1 MDKEEVKKFLDSE
14 IFAEN
19 INGRSDSSFI
29 LNQIKGNILINIDKP
44 GIDVVDLF
52 HWAVSLTFQTCI
64 KGVLDDMKEE
74 AESVK
79 SKIEISEGWIS

>member
-1 MDKEEVKKFLDSE
+1 MDKEEVRKFLDSE
-14 IFAEN
+14 IFAEK
-19 INGRSDSSFI
+19 INGRQDSFFI
-29 LNQIKGNILINIDKP
+29 LNQIKGNILINLDKP

-52 HWAVSLTFQTCI
+52 HWAVSITFQTCL

-79 SKIEISEGWIS
+79 SKIEVSGGLLS